1 MTHLEYFYEISKI
14 PRPSGE
20 EEKIADYLCEFAEK
34 HGLQYYRDKGRNVLI
49 NKPASK
55 GYENAPCFCLQ
66 GHTDMVCEKELS
78 SDHDFTKDPI
88 DIYVED
94 GKLKAHGTTLGGDD
108 GAAISIMLALLSGD
122 YKTPRLQCL
131 FTAEEET
138 GLFGAGSFDY
148 SLIDAEYMINID
160 GEEEDEILASCA
172 GGLRAK
178 LVKSYPTSDANECFK
193 ITISG
198 LAGGHSGADIH
209 KNRANASLLMF
220 RLISKLSCSNIRL
233 AFFEGGSKENAI
245 TPYATAVVEC
255 DKDVLKKAAS
265 EFKAEILKTLTEED
279 KNFDVTVEEAKS
291 AAALS
296 VDATRELASLAQN
309 LKSGVIRMSEDVQ
322 GLVSTSSNLGVVKVE
337 NGTAKLYYSVRSEDD
352 DEKQAVWAEYE
363 EIANESGY
371 TAERGQEYPGWK
383 FRRES
388 HLRTLYADAYKTVA
402 GRDIKVNA
410 IHAGLE
416 CGIISGALPELDII
430 AIGPNMEYV
439 HTTAEAMDIDSFTRV
454 FETIKLCLERAK
466 DI

>member
-20 EEKIADYLCEFAEK
+20 EERIADYLCEFAKK
-34 HGLQYYRDKGRNVLI
+34 HGLEYFRDNGRNVLI

-66 GHTDMVCEKELS
+66 GHTDMVCEKELTS
-78 SDHDFTKDPI
+78 AHDFTKDPI
-88 DIYVED
+88 DIYVD
-94 GKLKAHGTTLGGDD
+94 GGKLKARGTTLGGDD
-108 GAAISIMLALLSGD
+108 GAAVSIMLALLAGD
-122 YKTPRLQCL
+122 YKLPKLQCL

-138 GLFGAGSFDY
+138 GLFGASCFDY

-178 LVKSYPTSDANECFK
+178 LVKKYETSYAENCFK
-193 ITISG
+193 ITVNG

-209 KNRANASLLMF
+209 KNRANASLLIF
-220 RLISKLSCSNIRL
+220 RLVSKLAPFGVRL
-233 AFFEGGSKENAI
+233 ASFEGGSKENAI
-245 TPYATAVVEC
+245 TQYATAVVEC
-255 DKDVLKKAAS
+255 DENALIKTVE
-265 EFKAEILKTLTEED
+265 EFKNEISKTLTDED
-279 KNFDVTVEEAKS
+279 KGFDVTVCKEASTPAMS
-291 AAALS
+291 ADDTQELS
-296 VDATRELASLAQN
+296 ALAQS
-309 LKSGVIRMSEDVQ
+309 LKSGVIRMSSDVE
-322 GLVSTSSNLGVVKVE
+322 GLVSTSSNLGVVRVE

-352 DEKQAVWAEYE
+352 EEKQAVWAEYE
-363 EIANESGY
+363 QTATKLGF
-371 TAERGQEYPGWK
+371 TAEKGQEYPGWK

-388 HLRTLYADAYKTVA
+388 HLRTLYADAYKAVS

-416 CGIISGALPELDII
+416 CGIISGALPNLDII
-430 AIGPNMEYV
+430 AIGPQMEYV
-439 HTTAEAMDIDSFTRV
+439 HTTAEAMDIDSFARV
-454 FETIKLCLERAK
+454 FETVKLCLERAK